1 MKKKMMYTVGILAS
15 AFVWLAGCG
24 EKKEENR
31 ESAFE
36 NEEKIEAEGM
46 ESTYNYLAIG
56 NSVTRWEGKPEEVNK
71 IWWSDYGMAADCP
84 ENDYVHR
91 VASHLEDRKDKVKVE
106 AVCFQEWE
114 SNEAGDRDSY
124 LKELDDVV
132 DEDLDLVTVQLGE
145 NITEKAPVTVQDYTT
160 LINYLKE
167 EAPDAQIIF
176 LGQIL
181 WNNDEVQRIKEQAA
195 TECGV
200 SFINLDDV
208 RTDAQYKAG
217 IGAEV
222 LGDDGK
228 MHTIHNEIVA
238 EHPNNL
244 GMQVI
249 ADRIN
254 QTVDAYID

>member
-1 MKKKMMYTVGILAS
+1 MTKKKMLTVGILAS
-15 AFVWLAGCG
+15 AFVCLAGCG
-24 EKKEENR
+24 EKKEE
-31 ESAFE
+31 
-36 NEEKIEAEGM
+36 KTD
-46 ESTYNYLAIG
+46 STYNYLAIG
-56 NSVTRWEGKPEEVNK
+56 NSVTRWEGKPEEVNQ

-91 VASHLEDRKDKVKVE
+91 VASYLEGRQKSVEVE

-114 SNEAGDRDSY
+114 CNEAGDRDSY
-124 LKELDDVV
+124 LKELDNVV

-176 LGQIL
+176 LGQIM
-181 WNNDEVQRIKEQAA
+181 WSNDEVQNIKQQAA
-195 TECGV
+195 AECGV
-200 SFINLDDV
+200 AFINLDDV
-208 RTDAQYKAG
+208 RTEEQYKAG
-217 IGAEV
+217 IGMEV

-228 MHTIHNEIVA
+228 MHAINNEVVA

-254 QTVDAYID
+254 QTVDEYLD